1 MKQVLPS
8 LVVTV
13 VGGLVLAL
21 LTRWLVPSGNTRDPV
36 PVIVTVPQTTP
47 VPITVPA
54 DPRTPPRRPL
64 LPLPPWPPL
73 RKGDHD

>member
-21 LTRWLVPSGNTRDPV
+21 LTRWLMPPGNAPV
-36 PVIVTVPQTTP
+36 PAPVILTVPQTMP
-47 VPITVPA
+47 VPNTVPA
-54 DPRTPPRRPL
+54 DPRNPPRRPL
-64 LPLPPWPPL
+64 LPWPPF
-73 RKGDHD
+73 RKGDND

>member
-13 VGGLVLAL
+13 LGGLLVAL
-21 LTRWLVPSGNTRDPV
+21 LTRWLMPPRDASVPV
-36 PVIVTVPQTTP
+36 PRPVIMTVPQTMP

-54 DPRTPPRRPL
+54 NPKDPPRRPL
-64 LPLPPWPPL
+64 LPWPPF
-73 RKGDHD
+73 RKGESD